1 MEEEPGHGIKL
12 KTMAMDIQAQVATLD
27 SIQVGD
33 LIEKDLRVA
42 ITDLPRGE
50 ERKFDAILGMDFLN
64 KYKIHI
70 DNEIRRI
77 VLSTGKR
84 SGF

>member
-1 MEEEPGHGIKL
+1 
-12 KTMAMDIQAQVATLD
+12 VATLD

-70 DNEIRRI
+70 DNENRRI
-77 VLSTGKR
+77 VLSPGKR
-84 SGF
+84 NGF